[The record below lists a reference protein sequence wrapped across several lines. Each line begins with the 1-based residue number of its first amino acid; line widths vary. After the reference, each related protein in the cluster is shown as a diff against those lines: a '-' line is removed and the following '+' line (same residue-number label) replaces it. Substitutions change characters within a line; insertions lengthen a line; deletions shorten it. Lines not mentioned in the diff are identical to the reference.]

1 MLLIR
6 HLDSPP
12 PRLPPKTRRSHTGE
26 LELRFIDSSR
36 DIFST
41 KGVGMR
47 VRSFLV
53 TLTHPFQPPE
63 RAGGGGGG
71 GKDWKAA
78 GDLLLLVSSS

>member
-6 HLDSPP
+6 HLDSPPP

-26 LELRFIDSSR
+26 LRFIDSSR
-36 DIFST
+36 DISST

-47 VRSFLV
+47 VRSLLV
-53 TLTHPFQPPE
+53 TLSHPFQPPE

-71 GKDWKAA
+71 KEWKAA